1 MNLVHLITLLYF
13 TSFALF
19 GTFLWLQKDSISKAA
34 FLFIF
39 AGVICHTILLAG
51 IIIRGDA
58 VAGGAS
64 RSLFVFTWFVV
75 VVFLISQLKFKTPVI
90 GAFISPVAFIGT
102 LQSIIIP
109 SGIIAS
115 DPSLNNPWIMFHII
129 LIFLGQAF
137 FAIAFISGLL
147 YIFQENQLKS
157 KKIATYLK
165 KLPSLTT
172 LDRINHFS
180 LLVGFPFLTIGLA
193 TGHILAKEIWAENW
207 VWGAK
212 ETWSTVTWLLYA
224 FLINGRISSGWKGK
238 KSAMGAVLGFAIV
251 VLTFLIGYI
260 TPGQHRFG

>member
-1 MNLVHLITLLYF
+1 MNLVHLIALLYF
-13 TSFALF
+13 SSFALF
-19 GTFLWLQKDSISKAA
+19 GTYLWKQKDGVSRAA
-34 FLFIF
+34 FLTLI
-39 AGVICHTILLAG
+39 AAVICHSILLSG
-51 IIIRGDA
+51 IIVRGDGI
-58 VAGGAS
+58 AGGAS
-64 RSLFVFTWFVV
+64 RSIFVFTWFVV
-75 VVFLISQLKFKTPVI
+75 IVFLISQLKFNTPVI
-90 GAFISPVAFIGT
+90 GAFVSPIAFIAT

-109 SGIIAS
+109 SGLIAT
-115 DPSLNNPWIMFHII
+115 DPSLNNPWIIFHIT

-147 YIFQENQLKS
+147 YIFQENQLKN
-157 KKIATYLK
+157 KKIANYLK

-238 KSAMGAVLGFAIV
+238 KSAMGAIIGFAIV
-251 VLTFLIGYI
+251 VITFLIGYV